1 MTPGLRQADEGGD
14 DCGDGQRDREPVD
27 AIEAV
32 GDVLGDDDVQA
43 PECAGEQGEPDA
55 GKARGAV
62 PRLGEEHHSDE
73 CERGPGEGSPAAT
86 VQGSDEQG
94 AEEFDRDRGAE
105 GEQADG
111 GEEGE
116 RHARGDEAEE
126 DRCPQFAQGP
136 LPVARPG
143 DEHESEGADGDPH
156 PRGAGDAELVEQVER
171 DGCAELHRQ
180 HRHDSEGPGGRPVDW
195 RGHDGAEYCTTSGNW
210 RVHVCRDA
218 RRADPR

>member
-1 MTPGLRQADEGGD
+1 MQDEGSDGERDCRLDRHQGAECGLRQPAQRVELEGPRDERQEEGGGHGDEQYSQVDVTPGLRQADEGGD

-27 AIEAV
+27 AIEAIC
-32 GDVLGDDDVQA
+32 DVLGDDDVQA

-116 RHARGDEAEE
+116 RHA
-126 DRCPQFAQGP
+126 
-136 LPVARPG
+136 
-143 DEHESEGADGDPH
+143 S
-156 PRGAGDAELVEQVER
+156 
-171 DGCAELHRQ
+171 
-180 HRHDSEGPGGRPVDW
+180 
-195 RGHDGAEYCTTSGNW
+195 
-210 RVHVCRDA
+210 
-218 RRADPR
+218 